1 LSIQKSL
8 KETLNSAHHQAL
20 EELMN
25 GLRGLYGERL
35 KQAIL
40 YGCKNRNTQGSDLD
54 VLAVIKGVEQRST
67 EISRIHRITGP
78 ITIEKNILITVIP
91 VNVIDFER
99 QRETAFFAN
108 ILREGLTL

>member
-1 LSIQKSL
+1 LSTKKSL
-8 KETLNSAHHQAL
+8 KEILTSAHHQAL
-20 EELMN
+20 KELLN
-25 GLRGLYGERL
+25 GLKGLYGSRL
-35 KQAIL
+35 RQTIL

-54 VLAVIKGVEQRST
+54 VLAVIDGVEKQSM

-91 VNVIDFER
+91 VNITDFER
-99 QRETAFFAN
+99 QRDTAFFAN